1 MSNVEKLNNILLEIF
16 PSLTVA
22 DLNDNLDKNNVDGWD
37 SVHQLSIV
45 SSLEDTFDIMLDV
58 EDILK
63 VDSYAHIKEILVK
76 NDVEL

>member
-63 VDSYAHIKEILVK
+63 VDSYAHIKEILIK

>member
-58 EDILK
+58 EDILR
-63 VDSYAHIKEILVK
+63 VDSYDHINISLIAMITTI
-76 NDVEL
+76 

>member
-16 PSLTVA
+16 PSLTVVE
-22 DLNDNLDKNNVDGWD
+22 LNDNLDKNNVDGWD

-63 VDSYAHIKEILVK
+63 VDSYAHIKEILIK

>member
-1 MSNVEKLNNILLEIF
+1 MSNVEKLNNILLDIF
-16 PSLTVA
+16 PSLKLSE
-22 DLNDNLDKNNVDGWD
+22 LNDNLNKNNVDGWD

-45 SSLEDTFDIMLDV
+45 SSLEDSFDIMLDV

-63 VDSYAHIKEILVK
+63 VDSYAHIKEILIK

>member
-1 MSNVEKLNNILLEIF
+1 MSNVEKLNNILLEVF
-16 PSLTVA
+16 PFLTVA
-22 DLNDNLDKNNVDGWD
+22 ELNDNLDKNNVDGWD

-63 VDSYAHIKEILVK
+63 VDSYAHIKEILIK
-76 NDVEL
+76 NDAEI

>member
-1 MSNVEKLNNILLEIF
+1 MSNVKKLNNILLEIF

-22 DLNDNLDKNNVDGWD
+22 DLTDNLDKNNVDGWD

-58 EDILK
+58 EDILR
-63 VDSYAHIKEILVK
+63 VDSYAHIKEILIK
-76 NDVEL
+76 NDIEL

>member
-16 PSLTVA
+16 PSLTVTE
-22 DLNDNLDKNNVDGWD
+22 LNDNLDKNNVDGWD

-45 SSLEDTFDIMLDV
+45 SSLEDSFDIMLDV

-63 VDSYAHIKEILVK
+63 VDSYAHIKEILIK

>member
-45 SSLEDTFDIMLDV
+45 SSLEDSFDIMLDV

-63 VDSYAHIKEILVK
+63 VDSYAHIKEILIK
-76 NDVEL
+76 NAVEL

>member
-1 MSNVEKLNNILLEIF
+1 MSNVEKLNNILLEVF
-16 PSLTVA
+16 PFLTVA
-22 DLNDNLDKNNVDGWD
+22 ELNDNLDKNNVDGWD

-63 VDSYAHIKEILVK
+63 VDSYAHITEILIK

>member
-1 MSNVEKLNNILLEIF
+1 MSNVEKLNNILLDIF
-16 PSLTVA
+16 PSLKLSE
-22 DLNDNLDKNNVDGWD
+22 LNDNLNKNNVDGWD

-58 EDILK
+58 EDILRA
-63 VDSYAHIKEILVK
+63 DSYAHIKEILIK

>member
-63 VDSYAHIKEILVK
+63 VNSYAHIKEILIK

>member
-1 MSNVEKLNNILLEIF
+1 MSNIEKLNNILLDIF
-16 PSLTVA
+16 PSLKLA
-22 DLNDNLDKNNVDGWD
+22 ELNDNLNKNNVDGWD

-45 SSLEDTFDIMLDV
+45 SSLEDSFDIMLDV

-63 VDSYAHIKEILVK
+63 VDSYAHIKEILIK

>member
-22 DLNDNLDKNNVDGWD
+22 ELNDNLDKNNVDGWD

-58 EDILK
+58 EDILRA
-63 VDSYAHIKEILVK
+63 DSYAHIKEILIK

>member
-22 DLNDNLDKNNVDGWD
+22 ELNDNLDKNNVDGWD

-63 VDSYAHIKEILVK
+63 VDSYAHIKKILIK

>member
-1 MSNVEKLNNILLEIF
+1 MSNVEKLNNILLDIF
-16 PSLTVA
+16 PSLKLSE
-22 DLNDNLDKNNVDGWD
+22 LNDNLNKNNVDGWD

-45 SSLEDTFDIMLDV
+45 SSLEDQFDIMLDV

-63 VDSYAHIKEILVK
+63 VDSYAHIKEILIK

>member
-58 EDILK
+58 EDILRA
-63 VDSYAHIKEILVK
+63 DSYAHIKEILIK

>member
-1 MSNVEKLNNILLEIF
+1 MSNVEKLNNILLEVF
-16 PSLTVA
+16 PFLTVA
-22 DLNDNLDKNNVDGWD
+22 ELNDNLDKNNVDGWD

-58 EDILK
+58 EDVLK
-63 VDSYAHIKEILVK
+63 VDSYAHIKEILIK

>member
-1 MSNVEKLNNILLEIF
+1 MSNVEKLNNILLDIF
-16 PSLTVA
+16 PSLKLA
-22 DLNDNLDKNNVDGWD
+22 ELNDNLNKNNVDGWD

-45 SSLEDTFDIMLDV
+45 SSLEDSFDIMLDV

-63 VDSYAHIKEILVK
+63 VDSYAHIKEILIK

>member
-1 MSNVEKLNNILLEIF
+1 MSNIEKLNNILLEVF

-22 DLNDNLDKNNVDGWD
+22 DLNDNLEKNNVEGWD

-45 SSLEDTFDIMLDV
+45 SNLEDTFDIMLDV

-63 VDSYAHIKEILVK
+63 IDSYTHIKEILVK

>member
-22 DLNDNLDKNNVDGWD
+22 DLNDNLDKNNVDAWD

-58 EDILK
+58 EDILRA
-63 VDSYAHIKEILVK
+63 DSYAHIKEILIK
-76 NDVEL
+76 NDIEL

>member
-1 MSNVEKLNNILLEIF
+1 MSNVEKLNNILLEVF
-16 PSLTVA
+16 PFLTVA
-22 DLNDNLDKNNVDGWD
+22 ELNDNLDKNNVDGWD

-63 VDSYAHIKEILVK
+63 VDS
-76 NDVEL
+76 

>member
-1 MSNVEKLNNILLEIF
+1 MSNVEKLNDILLEIF

-63 VDSYAHIKEILVK
+63 VDSYAHIKEILIK

>member
-1 MSNVEKLNNILLEIF
+1 MSNVEKLNNILLEVF
-16 PSLTVA
+16 PFLTVA
-22 DLNDNLDKNNVDGWD
+22 ELNDNLDKNNVDGWD

-63 VDSYAHIKEILVK
+63 VDSYAHIKEILIK
-76 NDVEL
+76 NNVEL

>member
-22 DLNDNLDKNNVDGWD
+22 ELNDNLDKNNVDGWD

-63 VDSYAHIKEILVK
+63 VDSYAHIKEILIK

>member
-22 DLNDNLDKNNVDGWD
+22 DLNDKLDKNNVDGWD

-63 VDSYAHIKEILVK
+63 VDSYAHIKEILIK

>member
-58 EDILK
+58 EDILR
-63 VDSYAHIKEILVK
+63 VDSYAHIKEILIK
-76 NDVEL
+76 NDIEL

>member
-1 MSNVEKLNNILLEIF
+1 MTNVEKLNNILLEIF

-63 VDSYAHIKEILVK
+63 VDSYAHIKEVLIK

>member
-1 MSNVEKLNNILLEIF
+1 MSNVEKLNNILLEVF
-16 PSLTVA
+16 PFLTVA
-22 DLNDNLDKNNVDGWD
+22 ELNDNLDKNNVDGWD

-63 VDSYAHIKEILVK
+63 VDSYAHIKEILIK